1 MEKFLIEI
9 ANIPTEEESKAF
21 YDAIRT
27 IGAVNMLYT
36 GTKAYIYGDLDPTD
50 IDCIEQQILNRG
62 YEYSMDRG

>member
-36 GTKAYIYGDLDPTD
+36 GTKAYIYGDLDPTG